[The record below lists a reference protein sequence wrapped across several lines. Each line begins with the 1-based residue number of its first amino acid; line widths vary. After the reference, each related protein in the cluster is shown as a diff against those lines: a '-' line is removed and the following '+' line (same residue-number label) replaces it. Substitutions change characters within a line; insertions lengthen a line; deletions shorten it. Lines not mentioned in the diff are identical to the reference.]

1 MDTVQPPLFFKGDKT
16 MQKEEKSLLDEALRT
31 YKVPPEYVFASRV
44 YDEIGQ
50 VVIVTNGGKRI
61 RHRRGEEAEFE
72 LSQVEITGELPQDEM
87 VWNEKLNQR
96 ISVKSVLKA
105 IKK

>member
-1 MDTVQPPLFFKGDKT
+1 
-16 MQKEEKSLLDEALRT
+16 
-31 YKVPPEYVFASRV
+31 
-44 YDEIGQ
+44 
-50 VVIVTNGGKRI
+50 VTNGGKRI
-61 RHRRGEEAEFE
+61 RHRRGEKAQFE

-96 ISVKSVLKA
+96 ISVNSILKT